1 MAACSVG
8 TKNASVERDM
18 QQSWMAAWRDDRSVT
33 PRLERTRTIDH
44 PRLGAK
50 QLKLKPK
57 THIEGISIIG
67 E

>member
-33 PRLERTRTIDH
+33 PRLER
-44 PRLGAK
+44 
-50 QLKLKPK
+50 
-57 THIEGISIIG
+57 IG
-67 E
+67 TSDPFI

>member
-33 PRLERTRTIDH
+33 PRLEWNRTADLYPYALSH
-44 PRLGAK
+44 
-50 QLKLKPK
+50 LKCL
-57 THIEGISIIG
+57 
-67 E
+67 